1 MELEKWNFQTKQ
13 FFPTLKFVH
22 FRVNEKSATNLKFEL
37 TEAVNQDYFWLKIN
51 PINPSGAM
59 GRIYDR
65 SCANSHTWTTLCS
78 DKCDDMNLYRVQI
91 YMFIWKMLIETHLIE
106 ISAFLKAIC
115 LSHF

>member
-1 MELEKWNFQTKQ
+1 MEFKPNS
-13 FFPTLKFVH
+13 FFPTLKFVY

-78 DKCDDMNLYRVQI
+78 DKCDDMNLNRVQI
-91 YMFIWKMLIETHLIE
+91 YMFL
-106 ISAFLKAIC
+106 
-115 LSHF
+115 